1 MTAAM
6 VAAMVLLAHSCLA
19 DYAWDGFSWECRSHG
34 KSSCESSP
42 LSEMLRSKSK
52 QPRFKTAS
60 EDQAPASRNLLAT
73 TSAGFGFAS
82 QKKVWKCS
90 YMGNGPLEIS
100 AGHSNGCTPS
110 PLKGTKLFTPI
121 DDSFGAFNDYLMAL
135 INSKSTTKWG
145 GMGSSAYYGPGR
157 ENIGSCCKLHLD
169 WGLYVP
175 PTKPT
180 TAGDPM
186 VLITN
191 SDGTGPYEIRG
202 TNDCTNYAWCKKWQ
216 TQFSGFLG
224 AVLSFEAAQAT
235 IVMAAAGA
243 CGSWS
248 RCT

>member
-1 MTAAM
+1 MT
-6 VAAMVLLAHSCLA
+6 AAMVLLAHSCLA
-19 DYAWDGFSWECRSHG
+19 DYAWDGFSWECRLHG

-90 YMGNGPLEIS
+90 YMGNGPLDIS
-100 AGHSNGCTPS
+100 TGHSNGCTPS

-121 DDSFGAFNDYLMAL
+121 DDSFGAFNEYLMAL

>member
-1 MTAAM
+1 MLGMAFRGNAGRM
-6 VAAMVLLAHSCLA
+6 ANPRVNRR
-19 DYAWDGFSWECRSHG
+19 RSVKCFARSLSSLVSRPHLKIRHLHHG
-34 KSSCESSP
+34 TCWRP
-42 LSEMLRSKSK
+42 LRLVSDLRAK
-52 QPRFKTAS
+52 
-60 EDQAPASRNLLAT
+60 
-73 TSAGFGFAS
+73 
-82 QKKVWKCS
+82 KKVWKCS
-90 YMGNGPLEIS
+90 YMGNGPLDIS
-100 AGHSNGCTPS
+100 TGHSNGCTPS

-121 DDSFGAFNDYLMAL
+121 DDSFGAFNEYLMAL

-235 IVMAAAGA
+235 IAMAAAGA